1 MYTGHSGRPMAETDQ
16 PAITEHSVERI
27 LNRDGVNSVFKLL
40 LVSACFGYVFDA
52 LDNGLL
58 GYAMPLMAAD
68 FHMGDV
74 TKGYLLSIGLWGGVL
89 GQFVWGW
96 LADKRGRLFAFKGTI
111 LSFAAFTGLTA
122 LAWSP
127 AVVFL
132 TRFIAGAG
140 LNGFVPVDATMVSE
154 FSPTN
159 QRGRYTGL
167 IAVFWPVGAMLGL
180 AISLYL
186 LPRMNWRWLFVIGVV
201 PAVVIWNIRRRVP
214 ESPRWL
220 VSQGRVDE
228 AVGSL
233 RQLGATDEMLR
244 EELATAQVHAHP
256 KEEQGSVRE
265 LFSVRWIRST
275 VLAWFLWFANLY
287 ASLSLIVWLPTIF
300 IQIYHFS
307 LVRSLSYTLATT
319 TCGLIGRILAIYLL
333 EKAGRRFSLG
343 YSLFLAGVCM
353 LAFGFVTDPKL
364 LLVVAMLLYFFNE
377 QAGVCEIAYIP
388 ELFPTRMRMKGNA
401 WCSATA
407 RIVAATSPI
416 LVGYLLAINRYHM
429 ISIVFSLSLFIPLV
443 IFMIWGPETKGRGLA
458 EVTQ

>member
-1 MYTGHSGRPMAETDQ
+1 MDRKVTDESMAEPYQ
-16 PAITEHSVERI
+16 PVMTERHVEGI
-27 LNRDGVNSVFKLL
+27 LNRVGVNSVFRLL
-40 LVSACFGYVFDA
+40 LLSACFGYVFDA

-96 LADKRGRLFAFKGTI
+96 LADKKGRLFAFKGTI

-127 AVVFL
+127 TIVFL
-132 TRFIAGAG
+132 ARFVAGAG

-154 FSPTN
+154 FSPTS

-180 AISLYL
+180 AISLYM
-186 LPRMNWRWLFVIGVV
+186 LPRMSWRWLFVIGVL

-220 VSQGRVDE
+220 MSQGRVDE
-228 AVGSL
+228 TVRSL
-233 RQLGATDEMLR
+233 KQLGATDEMLR
-244 EELATAQVHAHP
+244 EELAAPEVQVP
-256 KEEQGSVRE
+256 SNVEQGMLRD
-265 LFSVRWIRST
+265 LFSDRWIRST
-275 VLAWFLWFANLY
+275 ILAWFLWFANLY
-287 ASLSLIVWLPTIF
+287 ASLSLIVWLPSIF
-300 IQIYHFS
+300 IQIYHLS

-353 LAFGFVTDPKL
+353 LAFGFVTGPKL

-416 LVGYLLAINRYHM
+416 LVGYLLAVNRYHM
-429 ISIVFSLSLFIPLV
+429 ISIVFSLTLFIPFL
-443 IFMIWGPETKGRGLA
+443 IFMIWGPETKGRGLE
-458 EVTQ
+458 EVTR